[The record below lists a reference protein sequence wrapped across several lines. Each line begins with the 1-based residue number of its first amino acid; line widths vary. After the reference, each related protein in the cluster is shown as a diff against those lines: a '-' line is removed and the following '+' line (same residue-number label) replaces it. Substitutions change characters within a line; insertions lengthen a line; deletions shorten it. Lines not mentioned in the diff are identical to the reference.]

1 MVGLLYSWST
11 LLSYSSSCLWSSHRS
26 DLSLTTE
33 RTAHAVHTYIGLQ
46 LTLAAPHAHPRGSS
60 RAPSRLLTLT
70 LAAPVCLS
78 YHPSFLSLP
87 SSYAVSPQEEEER
100 KLELQKLDLKPR
112 GIMNAFEK
120 KRKTLLQSF
129 FRLSAIVAYDEDGNG
144 TSYGAQRDR
153 KTVA

>member
-1 MVGLLYSWST
+1 MPLPYAFHIT
-11 LLSYSSSCLWSSHRS
+11 
-26 DLSLTTE
+26 
-33 RTAHAVHTYIGLQ
+33 
-46 LTLAAPHAHPRGSS
+46 
-60 RAPSRLLTLT
+60 
-70 LAAPVCLS
+70 
-78 YHPSFLSLP
+78 LP
-87 SSYAVSPQEEEER
+87 SSPSPVSPQEEEER

-129 FRLSAIVAYDEDGNG
+129 FRLSAIVAYDEDVNG